1 MNSRQTATLR
11 SIYANPTPGHIR
23 WKQIVSLLEA
33 VGAELDET
41 RSGSR
46 VAIILNNR
54 VSVVHRAAPGFRSR
68 AAHNPGYSGYSEG
81 VRNYSLAGEV
91 TIMATMQY
99 GHYVA
104 RIMLDEERGVLHG
117 RVENMADVISFE
129 GATVDELQRE
139 FEESV
144 KLYLKVCKKRGIE
157 PKRPYSGKF
166 VVRLNPTLHR
176 EIAVA
181 ADRQGESINKWVE
194 RALEQAAL
202 G

>member
-1 MNSRQTATLR
+1 MATL
-11 SIYANPTPGHIR
+11 
-23 WKQIVSLLEA
+23 
-33 VGAELDET
+33 
-41 RSGSR
+41 
-46 VAIILNNR
+46 
-54 VSVVHRAAPGFRSR
+54 
-68 AAHNPGYSGYSEG
+68 
-81 VRNYSLAGEV
+81 
-91 TIMATMQY
+91 QY
-99 GHYVA
+99 GDYVA
-104 RIMLDEERGVLHG
+104 RIMLDEQRGVLHG

-129 GATVDELQRE
+129 GATVEELQRE
-139 FEESV
+139 FEQSV
-144 KLYLKVCKKRGIE
+144 KLYLKVCKKKGIE

>member
-1 MNSRQTATLR
+1 
-11 SIYANPTPGHIR
+11 
-23 WKQIVSLLEA
+23 
-33 VGAELDET
+33 
-41 RSGSR
+41 
-46 VAIILNNR
+46 
-54 VSVVHRAAPGFRSR
+54 
-68 AAHNPGYSGYSEG
+68 
-81 VRNYSLAGEV
+81 
-91 TIMATMQY
+91 MATMQY
-99 GHYVA
+99 GDYVA

-117 RVENMADVISFE
+117 RVENLADVISFE
-129 GATVDELQRE
+129 GATVEELQKE

-144 KLYLKVCKKRGIE
+144 NHYLKVCKKRGIE

>member
-1 MNSRQTATLR
+1 
-11 SIYANPTPGHIR
+11 
-23 WKQIVSLLEA
+23 
-33 VGAELDET
+33 
-41 RSGSR
+41 
-46 VAIILNNR
+46 
-54 VSVVHRAAPGFRSR
+54 
-68 AAHNPGYSGYSEG
+68 
-81 VRNYSLAGEV
+81 
-91 TIMATMQY
+91 MATMQY
-99 GHYVA
+99 GDYVA
-104 RIMLDEERGVLHG
+104 RIMLDEARGVLHG

-129 GATVDELQRE
+129 GATVEELQKE

-194 RALEQAAL
+194 RALELAAI

>member
-1 MNSRQTATLR
+1 
-11 SIYANPTPGHIR
+11 
-23 WKQIVSLLEA
+23 
-33 VGAELDET
+33 
-41 RSGSR
+41 
-46 VAIILNNR
+46 
-54 VSVVHRAAPGFRSR
+54 
-68 AAHNPGYSGYSEG
+68 
-81 VRNYSLAGEV
+81 
-91 TIMATMQY
+91 MATMQY
-99 GHYVA
+99 GDYVA

-117 RVENMADVISFE
+117 RVENVADVISFE
-129 GATVDELQRE
+129 GATVEELQRE

-144 KLYLKVCKKRGIE
+144 KLYLKVCKKKRIE

-194 RALEQAAL
+194 RALEQATL